1 MECLEDDLVG
11 RLNSGIS
18 LGENELPDEFL
29 GLLSVSD
36 QLTVK
41 LRRENLMD
49 LRAIQKIILFEE
61 DQWFDLE
68 GVLARVLAFYHR
80 FVTYK

>member
-18 LGENELPDEFL
+18 LEENELPDEFL